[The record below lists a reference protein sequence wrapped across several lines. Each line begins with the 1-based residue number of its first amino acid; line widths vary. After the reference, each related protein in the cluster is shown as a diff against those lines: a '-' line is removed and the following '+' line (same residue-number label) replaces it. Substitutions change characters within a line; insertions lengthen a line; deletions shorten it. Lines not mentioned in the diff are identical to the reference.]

1 MRIIANLLTS
11 LFLAIWVV
19 VIAILSVQNATPVS
33 LKFLTFQSIQLPVG
47 LVLAFSSGLGI
58 IGMALTQPIWSLT
71 NSQRGNSQLNNDLED
86 EFFSDDEEP

>member
-71 NSQRGNSQLNNDLED
+71 NSQRGNSQPNNDLED